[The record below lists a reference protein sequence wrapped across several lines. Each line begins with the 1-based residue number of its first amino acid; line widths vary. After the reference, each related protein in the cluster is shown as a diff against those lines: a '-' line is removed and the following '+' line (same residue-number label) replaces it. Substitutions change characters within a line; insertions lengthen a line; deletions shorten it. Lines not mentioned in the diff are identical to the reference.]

1 MSAMAEKTNAKLNAG
16 QRIAM
21 HYFIAAMVLFF
32 AQIVFGMI
40 AGLQFLFPDLFYNQ
54 LDFNVTRMVH
64 IDAMIVWMLLGFIG
78 AVYWL
83 IEDEAGT
90 ELVGAKLALLN
101 FWILIAAVAV
111 VVVVFLL
118 IQERCRPPEGGG
130 HMATWT
136 SLGHET
142 EPVADVH
149 ATPSRRSA
157 RLNSA

>member
-118 IQERCRPPEGGG
+118 IQVGVRSSLTVAADRKRLAEEPP
-130 HMATWT
+130 
-136 SLGHET
+136 
-142 EPVADVH
+142 P
-149 ATPSRRSA
+149 PR
-157 RLNSA
+157 